1 MIKKLMVG
9 PYIVWMAAFT
19 VLPLATIVYYA
30 FTARGGGFTF
40 ANVLAIFEPLHFSAL
55 TLSLALAAASTLIC
69 LLLAYPLVLILAG
82 RSVQR
87 GSFMIFLFILPMWMN
102 YMLRTLALQM
112 LLSHNGVVNS
122 LLSFLHLPLLHIIN
136 TPAAILV
143 GMVYDFLPFMILPIY
158 NAVSRIDR
166 GIIEAARDLGAGYFT
181 VLRKVIFPLSLP
193 GVISGIT
200 MVFIPA
206 ISEFVIADILG
217 GGKVLLIGNVIEQE
231 FTQGNNWFL
240 GSGLS
245 LVLMIFIMLSMVITS
260 KYDKEGGGRLW

>member
-1 MIKKLMVG
+1 MNKKLMAG
-9 PYIVWMAAFT
+9 PYILWMVSFT

-30 FTARGGGFTF
+30 FTARGGGFTL
-40 ANVLAIFEPLHFSAL
+40 ANVLAILEPIHLSAL
-55 TLSLALAAASTLIC
+55 GLSLLLALGSTLVC
-69 LLLAYPLVLILAG
+69 LLLAYPLVLILVN
-82 RSVQR
+82 RSVKR
-87 GSFMIFLFILPMWMN
+87 GSFIIFLFILPMWMN

-112 LLSHNGVVNS
+112 LLSNNGVINS
-122 LLSFLHLPLLHIIN
+122 ILSFLHLPEMSIIN
-136 TPAAILV
+136 TPIAIMI

-166 GIIEAARDLGAGYFT
+166 GIVEAAYDLGAGYWT
-181 VLRKVIFPLSLP
+181 VVRRVIFPLSLP

-206 ISEFVIADILG
+206 ISEFVIADMLG
-217 GGKVLLIGNVIEQE
+217 GGKILLIGNVIEQE

-245 LVLMIFIMLSMVITS
+245 LVLMVFILLTMLLAG
-260 KYDKEGGGRLW
+260 KYDKEERSTLW